1 MEWITILMQIF
12 EVCIIPLL
20 GVLTTYLVMYIKA
33 KSKELIDKTDNDL
46 ADKYIAMLT
55 ETITSCVI
63 ATNQTYVEA
72 LKAQGKFD
80 AEAQEIAFKKTY
92 NAVMSILTKE
102 AKDYLANI
110 YGDLDAFITNKIEA
124 EVKITKAFTI
134 TEK

>member
-1 MEWITILMQIF
+1 MEWITFLTQIF

-33 KSKELIDKTDNDL
+33 KSQELVDKTNNDL
-46 ADKYIAMLT
+46 ANKYIAMLT

-80 AEAQEIAFKKTY
+80 AEAQKNAFKKTY
-92 NAVMSILTKE
+92 DSVMSILTDE
-102 AKDYLANI
+102 AKEYLTAV
-110 YGDLDAFITNKIEA
+110 YGDLNAFITNRIEA
-124 EVKITKAFTI
+124 EVKLTKVI
-134 TEK
+134 